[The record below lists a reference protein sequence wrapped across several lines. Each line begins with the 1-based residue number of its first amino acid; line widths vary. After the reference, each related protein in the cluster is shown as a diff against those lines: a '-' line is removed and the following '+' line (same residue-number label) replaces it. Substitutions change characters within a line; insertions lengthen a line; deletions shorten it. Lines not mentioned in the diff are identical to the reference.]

1 MSSLAAVLFDMDGTL
16 VDTEGLWW
24 QVTEEVAA
32 GLGHRLTRADAH
44 EVVGRSVADTAAHLV
59 RITGGGDPQHV
70 AATLGDEFFRRVD
83 AGAPL
88 RPGAQRLLSELER
101 EGVPFALVSAS
112 PRAVV
117 DSVTRGAL
125 GHVPFAFTL
134 SADDTVQTK
143 PHPDPYQAAAERFGV
158 PVDACVAVEDSP
170 DGAASADAA
179 GCAVLVVP
187 SMLPVP
193 PSPRRVFAES
203 LDRVDVVALR
213 RCLELGRN
221 HS

>member
-1 MSSLAAVLFDMDGTL
+1 MSTLAAVLFDMDGTL

-44 EVVGRSVADTAAHLV
+44 EVVGRAVADTAAHLV
-59 RITGGGDPQHV
+59 RMTGGGDPQHV

-117 DSVTRGAL
+117 DAVTCGAL

-134 SADDTVQTK
+134 SADDTVRTK

-203 LDRVDVVALR
+203 LDRVDAVALR

-221 HS
+221 DG